1 MKNFY
6 IKTALSNLK
15 KNSRLYI
22 PQVISGA
29 VMYSVFYIM
38 LKLCFEDALL
48 HRKGSNYIPTFMG
61 IGCAVMLLLSAVMT
75 FYSNGFL
82 MKQRK
87 KEYGLYNVLG
97 LEKRHVILV
106 MFFENIISFAGQILA
121 GSIVGVSFYRLS
133 TLLISNI
140 LNNNDISGAS
150 VFDAKVMLNTI
161 GVFLVLF
168 VLSFVYNVISIK
180 RLNPVELMKASATG
194 EKEPKV
200 KWILFLLGI
209 IFLGT
214 GYGLAVSIET
224 PLLALM
230 SFFIAVIL
238 VIIGTYFLFTAGSIF
253 ILKALKKNKKYY
265 YSPEHMIS
273 VSGML
278 YRMKQNAAGLASIA
292 ILATGVLIMISSTV
306 SLYGGIKESIEMMY
320 PQDLYFN
327 SYAYID
333 DENGGSRRWVTYE
346 EAEKFL
352 RESAEKAGLKVTLFT
367 EEEYFET
374 AYILENDE
382 LKAQVENPT
391 SSTFFESGI
400 SGSNVKC
407 ITFIDTDCYNGLTGE
422 NLVLGEDE
430 MYIGAMSGGKWKP
443 ENVKI
448 AGLNL
453 KCRGILTQIPVYSE
467 VGSIV
472 DCYLMVVSSGNYH
485 VIFDEQ
491 AEKYGRS
498 ASEEEK
504 RYVANISGEDEKRE
518 ELFDIYL
525 RTFRDFIGDEDIW
538 CHTSWNSSW
547 DMRTDLYDMNGSL
560 MFLGIL
566 LSIVCLISTALIIYY
581 KQISEGYDDRNKFQI
596 MQKVGLSRE
605 EIKKTIRSQILT
617 VFFLPLIV
625 AGIHTLFAFPMITR
639 LMAMLSVF
647 GAEILLPCL
656 GVVFAVFALVYT
668 VIYSITAKTY
678 YKIVR

>member
-38 LKLCFEDALL
+38 LKLCYEEKLL
-48 HRKGSNYIPTFMG
+48 YGRGSRYIPTFMA
-61 IGCAVMLLLSAVMT
+61 IGCAVMLILSAVMI

-97 LEKRHVILV
+97 LEKRHVILI
-106 MFFENIISFAGQILA
+106 MFFENIISFAGQIL
-121 GSIVGVSFYRLS
+121 GGIVVGVSFYRLS
-133 TLLISNI
+133 TLLISRIMDNS
-140 LNNNDISGAS
+140 NISGAS
-150 VFDAKVMLNTI
+150 VFSGKVVLYTTI
-161 GVFLVLF
+161 VFLMLF
-168 VLSFVYNVISIK
+168 VLTFIYNVISIK
-180 RLNPVELMKASATG
+180 KLNPVELMKASSTG
-194 EKEPKV
+194 EREPKV
-200 KWILFLLGI
+200 KWIMFLLGI
-209 IFLGT
+209 IFLGA
-214 GYGLAVSIET
+214 GYWLAVSLET
-224 PLLALM
+224 PLRALM
-230 SFFIAVIL
+230 GFFIAVIL
-238 VIIGTYFLFTAGSIF
+238 VIVGTYFLFTAGSIF

-265 YSPEHMIS
+265 YHPEHMIS

-306 SLYGGIKESIEMMY
+306 SLYGGVEESIAKMY
-320 PQDLYFN
+320 PQDLYFS
-327 SYAYID
+327 SYFITREDTQY
-333 DENGGSRRWVTYE
+333 NTRWVTYE
-346 EAEKFL
+346 EAEKVL
-352 RESAEKAGLKVTLFT
+352 RESADKAGVEVTMFAR
-367 EEEYFET
+367 EEYFET
-374 AYILENDE
+374 AYILDNDE
-382 LKAQVENPT
+382 LKAEVENPT
-391 SSTFFESGI
+391 SSTFFESGL
-400 SGSNVKC
+400 SSSKVKC
-407 ITFIDTDCYNGLTGE
+407 ITFIDTDCYNSLTGE

-430 MYIGAMSGGKWKP
+430 MALAAMSGGKWKP
-443 ENVKI
+443 EKVKI
-448 AGLNL
+448 AGLEL
-453 KCRGILTQIPVYSE
+453 KCKSRLDQIPVYSE
-467 VGSIV
+467 VGTIV
-472 DCYLMVVSSGNYH
+472 DCYLMVVSSGNYR

-491 AEKYGRS
+491 KEKYGDS
-498 ASEEEK
+498 ASEIEK
-504 RYVANISGEDEKRE
+504 RFVANIKGEDENRE
-518 ELFDIYL
+518 KLENIYVNMINDYL
-525 RTFRDFIGDEDIW
+525 KEDEDW
-538 CHTSWNSSW
+538 CSIRWNSSW
-547 DMRTDLYDMNGSL
+547 DMRTDFYDMNGSL

-625 AGIHTLFAFPMITR
+625 AGIHTLVAFPMITK

-656 GVVFAVFALVYT
+656 GIVFAVFALVYV